1 MSIGVRWDP
10 KGVLQLPEMKEVLVA
25 VHLGPSA
32 KLACRR
38 GGRNYSGTAVHG
50 DIDIIPAHTAMRWEM
65 RDQNDRCL
73 LMTLPD
79 TLLQTVAAES
89 DLNAARMEIIDRW
102 QVRDNEL
109 ETLSWS
115 IKREIDS
122 GFPSGRVYLDG
133 LTLAVASR
141 LVMRHSSV
149 AQTNEQRQGG
159 LVGQRL
165 KQVLS
170 FIEEQLG
177 EDLSLEKIAA
187 IARVSPSHL
196 NSLFRK
202 SIGLPVHRYIIQRRV
217 EKAKTLLQKDG
228 LSLAEI
234 ALTAGFSHPSHM
246 ARHMRRLLGASPR
259 AIRNLHNGGS
269 RWR

>member
-1 MSIGVRWDP
+1 VKLIKGTPNGLTGQGAPPTKRSPAARRTRTAHGMSIELRWDP
-10 KGVLQLPEMKEVLVA
+10 MGVLQVTEMKEVVVA

-38 GGRNYSGTAVHG
+38 AGRNYSGTAVHG
-50 DIDIIPAHTAMRWEM
+50 DIDIIPAHTTMRWEM

-79 TLLQTVAAES
+79 SLLQTVAAES

-141 LVMRHSSV
+141 LVMRHSSL
-149 AQTNEQRQGG
+149 ARTNEQRQGG

-165 KQVLS
+165 KQVLLHRRTAWRR
-170 FIEEQLG
+170 FVAG
-177 EDLSLEKIAA
+177 ENCGY
-187 IARVSPSHL
+187 RP
-196 NSLFRK
+196 
-202 SIGLPVHRYIIQRRV
+202 G
-217 EKAKTLLQKDG
+217 
-228 LSLAEI
+228 
-234 ALTAGFSHPSHM
+234 
-246 ARHMRRLLGASPR
+246 
-259 AIRNLHNGGS
+259 
-269 RWR
+269 